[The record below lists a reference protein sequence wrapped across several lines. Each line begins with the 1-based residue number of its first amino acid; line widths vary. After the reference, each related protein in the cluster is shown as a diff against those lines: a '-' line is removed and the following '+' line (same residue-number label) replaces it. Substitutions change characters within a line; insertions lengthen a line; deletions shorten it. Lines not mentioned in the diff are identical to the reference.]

1 MDPDL
6 GGDFDADGHLTPAP
20 RPPAVAARAVLPPE
34 QRQWTREPVDTS
46 GMAFYMIME
55 RSPADPPRRSRE
67 ARHAAMGR
75 ASASSEWKEIRKAT
89 VEQWAERFLAL
100 LSDGRAVTLN
110 ALTVE
115 LADITA
121 DVVGDNAIAALWLLK
136 DRGLVEHTIDAPV
149 LWRLTGGR

>member
-1 MDPDL
+1 MQAELFDRPEPDRS
-6 GGDFDADGHLTPAP
+6 T
-20 RPPAVAARAVLPPE
+20 LPPD
-34 QRQWTREPVDTS
+34 QREWTREPVSIEGDEV
-46 GMAFYMIME
+46 YLIMV
-55 RSPADPPRRSRE
+55 RAPGDPERRSRE
-67 ARHAAMGR
+67 ARHDAMGV
-75 ASASSEWKEIRKAT
+75 AAAASEWKRIRKAT

-149 LWRLTGGR
+149 LWRLTRGR